1 MAAVGTWAFSLPAV
15 EKMRVL
21 ISKGVNSTDCVEDA
35 MAGIEQDKETGRYIV
50 GRGGYPNKD
59 GIVQCDAAV
68 MEGVPGRFGAVAAL
82 PGVGTPLAVARKV
95 MEKSAHSLL
104 VGDGAVAFARDHGF
118 TIEDNE
124 NMLSNC
130 TSKAYQEFLEE
141 HRSLPGHDT
150 LGLIALDL
158 QGNITVGVSTSGS
171 PFKYPG
177 RVGDS
182 PLPGCGLYADNQAGA
197 AVATGDGDKI
207 MCFCPTFHIV
217 QLMKQ
222 GLSPSSAC
230 QSVLQEIYQRVGK
243 DNMFELGLIA
253 LNMKAEFGA
262 ASTIQFPYTAW
273 CIGQD
278 CASSHTRISSSF
290 FA

>member
-35 MAGIEQDKETGRYIV
+35 MA
-50 GRGGYPNKD
+50 
-59 GIVQCDAAV
+59 
-68 MEGVPGRFGAVAAL
+68 
-82 PGVGTPLAVARKV
+82 VGTPLAVARKV